1 MSDGQRSVVVAPG
14 DGTTIEGPV
23 GGPLTFKV
31 RGDQTGD
38 ALTAFENVIPPG
50 EGPPMHVHAHED
62 ESWYVL
68 EGELRF
74 SLDGE
79 LAAGSAGTFVFVRRG
94 TPHCF
99 QNVGDAPARI
109 LVLFTPSGMER
120 FFERFAEL
128 PGGRFDPEAFRTA
141 GARGGHGR
149 RRPPAGRLASR
160 LTDRHCGSGASGWGP
175 SPAARAT
182 SPASARSATWSL
194 AKIAET

>member
-1 MSDGQRSVVVAPG
+1 MSDGQRAVVVAPG

-31 RGDQTGD
+31 RGDQTAD

-50 EGPPMHVHAHED
+50 EGPPMHVHARED
-62 ESWYVL
+62 EAWYVL

-74 SLDGE
+74 SLGGE
-79 LAAGSAGTFVFVRRG
+79 LAPAAAGSFVFVPRG

-99 QNVGDAPARI
+99 QNVGAAPARI

-128 PGGRFDPEAFRTA
+128 PSGPFDRRPS
-141 GARGGHGR
+141 ARPARRRGWTSSGR
-149 RRPPAGRLASR
+149 RSPCPTPPERAAG
-160 LTDRHCGSGASGWGP
+160 
-175 SPAARAT
+175 
-182 SPASARSATWSL
+182 
-194 AKIAET
+194 

>member
-1 MSDGQRSVVVAPG
+1 
-14 DGTTIEGPV
+14 
-23 GGPLTFKV
+23 
-31 RGDQTGD
+31 
-38 ALTAFENVIPPG
+38 VIPPG

-79 LAAGSAGTFVFVRRG
+79 LAAAPTGTFVFVRRG

-120 FFERFAEL
+120 FFERFATL
-128 PGGRFDPEAFRTA
+128 PSGRFDPESFRTA
-141 GARGGHGR
+141 GREAGMDVVG
-149 RRPPAGRLASR
+149 PPLAVSHP
-160 LTDRHCGSGASGWGP
+160 L
-175 SPAARAT
+175 
-182 SPASARSATWSL
+182 
-194 AKIAET
+194 